1 MRNVRNRSRAL
12 VPKFLAPEGARTV
25 GAAWETNGIPLK
37 NYPKESTVTT
47 PDMAALAASLTEVA
61 VRNTA
66 SVVFSRVAAIRSK
79 KNDREAVSELA
90 DLVNEL
96 IADKAELVGIAKA
109 FEQELVSQ
117 RISHEDIS
125 YITGNVI
132 PVVEKLA
139 DFSEADH
146 DTQEVVDAV
155 KSLVSVETVT
165 IMQLVGFNFRRAIG
179 EPLTALVERLIL
191 KQMPSTDA
199 NEELQVLHARREVA
213 YLEALSI
220 PEARAILDASSG

>member
-1 MRNVRNRSRAL
+1 M
-12 VPKFLAPEGARTV
+12 
-25 GAAWETNGIPLK
+25 
-37 NYPKESTVTT
+37 TT

-96 IADKAELVGIAKA
+96 IADKAELVAIAKS

-117 RISHEDIS
+117 RISQEDIS

-139 DFSEADH
+139 DVSDADE

-155 KSLVSVETVT
+155 KNLVSVETVT

-179 EPLTALVERLIL
+179 EPLTLLVERLIL
-191 KQMPSTDA
+191 KQLPSTDVS
-199 NEELQVLHARREVA
+199 EELQVLSARRELA
-213 YLEALSI
+213 YLEALSD
-220 PEARAILDASSG
+220 PDARRVLES

>member
-1 MRNVRNRSRAL
+1 M
-12 VPKFLAPEGARTV
+12 
-25 GAAWETNGIPLK
+25 
-37 NYPKESTVTT
+37 TT
-47 PDMAALAASLTEVA
+47 PDMTALAASLTEVA

-96 IADKAELVGIAKA
+96 IADKAELVGIAKS

-117 RISHEDIS
+117 RISQEDIS

-139 DFSEADH
+139 GVSGADE
-146 DTQEVVDAV
+146 DTQELMDAL

-191 KQMPSTDA
+191 KQVPSTGV
-199 NEELQVLHARREVA
+199 NEELQVLNARREVA
-213 YLEALSI
+213 YLEALSD
-220 PEARAILDASSG
+220 PDARSILGS

>member
-1 MRNVRNRSRAL
+1 VSSESL
-12 VPKFLAPEGARTV
+12 LGSCS
-25 GAAWETNGIPLK
+25 GSPLERK
-37 NYPKESTVTT
+37 LIVTT

-117 RISHEDIS
+117 QISQEDIS

-139 DFSEADH
+139 DLSEADD
-146 DTQEVVDAV
+146 DTQEVMDAI

-179 EPLTALVERLIL
+179 EPLTVLVERLIL
-191 KQMPSTDA
+191 KQVPSTGVS
-199 NEELQVLHARREVA
+199 EELQVLTARREVA
-213 YLEALSI
+213 YLEALSD
-220 PEARAILDASSG
+220 PDARKILGS

>member
-1 MRNVRNRSRAL
+1 M
-12 VPKFLAPEGARTV
+12 
-25 GAAWETNGIPLK
+25 
-37 NYPKESTVTT
+37 TT

-66 SVVFSRVAAIRSK
+66 SVVYSRIATIRSK
-79 KNDREAVSELA
+79 KNDREAVSELT

-96 IADKAELVGIAKA
+96 IDDKAELVGIAKA

-139 DFSEADH
+139 DLSEADH

-191 KQMPSTDA
+191 NQMPSTDA

-213 YLEALSI
+213 YLEALAI
-220 PEARAILDASSG
+220 PEARAILDASSE

>member
-1 MRNVRNRSRAL
+1 MVVLER
-12 VPKFLAPEGARTV
+12 
-25 GAAWETNGIPLK
+25 PLGRK
-37 NYPKESTVTT
+37 LTVTT
-47 PDMAALAASLTEVA
+47 TDMAALAASLTEVA

-66 SVVFSRVAAIRSK
+66 SVVFSRMAAIRSK

-96 IADKAELVGIAKA
+96 IADKAELVAIAKA

-117 RISHEDIS
+117 RISQEDIS

-132 PVVEKLA
+132 PVVERLA
-139 DFSEADH
+139 DLSDADD
-146 DTQEVVDAV
+146 DTQEVVDAI

-179 EPLTALVERLIL
+179 EPLTLLVERLIL
-191 KQMPSTDA
+191 KQVPSTDVS
-199 NEELQVLHARREVA
+199 EELQVLSARREVA
-213 YLEALSI
+213 YLEALSD
-220 PEARAILDASSG
+220 PDARRILGS

>member
-1 MRNVRNRSRAL
+1 M
-12 VPKFLAPEGARTV
+12 
-25 GAAWETNGIPLK
+25 
-37 NYPKESTVTT
+37 TT

-117 RISHEDIS
+117 QISQEDIS

-139 DFSEADH
+139 DLSEADD
-146 DTQEVVDAV
+146 DTQEVMDAI

-179 EPLTALVERLIL
+179 EPLTVLVERLIL
-191 KQMPSTDA
+191 KQVPSTGVS
-199 NEELQVLHARREVA
+199 EELQVLTARREVA
-213 YLEALSI
+213 YLEALSD
-220 PEARAILDASSG
+220 PDARKILGS

>member
-1 MRNVRNRSRAL
+1 MTS
-12 VPKFLAPEGARTV
+12 
-25 GAAWETNGIPLK
+25 
-37 NYPKESTVTT
+37 

-96 IADKAELVGIAKA
+96 IADKAELVAIAKA

-139 DFSEADH
+139 DLSDANE
-146 DTQEVVDAV
+146 DTQEVVEAI

-179 EPLTALVERLIL
+179 EPLTLLVERLIL
-191 KQMPSTDA
+191 QQVPSTDVS
-199 NEELQVLHARREVA
+199 EELQVLNARREVA
-213 YLEALSI
+213 YLEALSD
-220 PEARAILDASSG
+220 PDARRALGS

>member
-1 MRNVRNRSRAL
+1 M
-12 VPKFLAPEGARTV
+12 
-25 GAAWETNGIPLK
+25 
-37 NYPKESTVTT
+37 TT
-47 PDMAALAASLTEVA
+47 PDIAALVASLTEVA

-66 SVVFSRVAAIRSK
+66 NVVFSRVAAIRSK

-96 IADKAELVGIAKA
+96 IADKAELVAIAQA

-117 RISHEDIS
+117 RISQEDIS
-125 YITGNVI
+125 YITDNVI
-132 PVVEKLA
+132 PVVEKLIVLSKT
-139 DFSEADH
+139 DDE
-146 DTQEVVDAV
+146 TQEAVDAV

-191 KQMPSTDA
+191 KQVPSVDA
-199 NEELQVLHARREVA
+199 NEELQLLNARRELA
-213 YLEALSI
+213 YIEALSI
-220 PEARAILDASSG
+220 PEARAALGIDSR

>member
-1 MRNVRNRSRAL
+1 MSVSSESL
-12 VPKFLAPEGARTV
+12 LGSCS
-25 GAAWETNGIPLK
+25 GSPLERK
-37 NYPKESTVTT
+37 LIVTT

-117 RISHEDIS
+117 QISQEDIS

-139 DFSEADH
+139 DLSEADD
-146 DTQEVVDAV
+146 DTQEVMDAI

-179 EPLTALVERLIL
+179 EPLTVLVERLIL
-191 KQMPSTDA
+191 KQVPSTGVS
-199 NEELQVLHARREVA
+199 EELQVLTARREVA
-213 YLEALSI
+213 YLEALSD
-220 PEARAILDASSG
+220 PDARKILGS